1 MQTLEKTINPP
12 LAPAA
17 TPMIPRIWK
26 PKWEKALPEK
36 CTISAIGESNSLKLK
51 VKLETTDTSERKSVN
66 SLVDSGAT
74 GEFIN
79 HDYVKSCQFNL
90 LKLTHLILVYNI
102 DRSPN
107 EMGSI
112 TKAVSLIL
120 QYKNHSEQTTFCV
133 TSLGKQKLILG
144 HSWVQKHDL
153 EIDWTKG
160 EVKMSRC
167 PP

>member
-1 MQTLEKTINPP
+1 
-12 LAPAA
+12 
-17 TPMIPRIWK
+17 MIPRIQK
-26 PKWEKALPEK
+26 PKWEKALPK
-36 CTISAIGESNSLKLK
+36 KYTISATGESNSLKLK
-51 VKLETTDTSERKSVN
+51 AELETTDTSERKYVN
-66 SLVDSGAT
+66 SLVDSGVT

-79 HDYVKSCQFNL
+79 HDYAKSCWFNL
-90 LKLTHLILVYNI
+90 LKLTCLILVYNI

-107 EMGSI
+107 EVGSI
-112 TKAVSLIL
+112 TEAVSLIL
-120 QYKNHSEQTTFCV
+120 WYKNHSKWTTFCV

-144 HSWVQKHDL
+144 HSWLQKHNL